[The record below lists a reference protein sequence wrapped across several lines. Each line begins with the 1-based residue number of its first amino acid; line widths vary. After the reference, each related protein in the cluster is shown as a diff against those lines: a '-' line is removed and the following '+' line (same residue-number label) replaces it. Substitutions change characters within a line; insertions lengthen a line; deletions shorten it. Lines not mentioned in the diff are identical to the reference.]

1 MSSNVV
7 TFPSGGGR
15 PASNVREWQNPSFI
29 RAAGTARPGYQRSGR
44 PNMHTFVFR
53 SYDLIVT
60 SSEADLLRD
69 VRHGLDRARTK
80 LKGIQEQ
87 LRREREHAA
96 AREDLLTKAE
106 ARLRAAIAAAA
117 GQSVEG

>member
-1 MSSNVV
+1 MSNVIA
-7 TFPSGGGR
+7 FRSGGL
-15 PASNVREWQNPSFI
+15 PASNVRELQNPSFTH
-29 RAAGTARPGYQRSGR
+29 RGGTARPGYKRSGS

-69 VRHGLDRARTK
+69 VRHGLDRAQTK

-87 LRREREHAA
+87 LQRDREQAA
-96 AREDLLTKAE
+96 ARIDLLTKAE
-106 ARLRAAIAAAA
+106 ARLSAAITAAA